1 MASDFHSQI
10 KGMFQLLFVG
20 IYSVAQDKKCGF
32 AVVFVQGIYKF
43 VRISSGTVVKG
54 KGNILCLFYRYLAS
68 GNLVG
73 VFGFNFDIC
82 STVFLSFYFT
92 VFYCGN
98 FIISTAPRNRF
109 IGVFSLFAIFYDR
122 FDSCLLYTSD
132 AADE

>member
-92 VFYCGN
+92 FFTVAILLSVLLQETGSLAYFLCLPYFMTGS
-98 FIISTAPRNRF
+98 IVRISFFPN
-109 IGVFSLFAIFYDR
+109 
-122 FDSCLLYTSD
+122 
-132 AADE
+132 